1 MSRTIKFSLLLSIA
15 ATSFCVA
22 PAQAGT
28 NTFSIDRQYK
38 GPVCIT
44 VDRGNTAGTIS
55 VQWGSYRR
63 SEAIQQPRV
72 TSGGYVDVQL
82 QARGNNVPNIVFISP
97 GSAKFSYGNCN
108 TWMAER
114 KKW

>member
-1 MSRTIKFSLLLSIA
+1 MSHKTKLSLLLSLA

-28 NTFSIDRQYK
+28 NTFRIDRQYK

-44 VDRGNTAGTIS
+44 VDRGNSAGIIS
-55 VQWGSYRR
+55 VQWGAYRR

-82 QARGNNVPNIVFISP
+82 QARGNNVPNIVFTSP
-97 GSAKFSYGNCN
+97 GSATFRTGNCN
-108 TWMAER
+108 TWMADLKR
-114 KKW
+114 W

>member
-1 MSRTIKFSLLLSIA
+1 MSHKTKLSLLLSLA

-28 NTFSIDRQYK
+28 NNFTVDRQYK

-44 VDRGNTAGTIS
+44 VDRNTAGTIS

-63 SEAIQQPRV
+63 SEAIQSPKV

-82 QARGNNVPNIVFISP
+82 QARGNNVTNIVFTSP
-97 GSAKFSYGNCN
+97 GSAKFRYGNCS
-108 TWMAER
+108 TWMAELKR
-114 KKW
+114 W